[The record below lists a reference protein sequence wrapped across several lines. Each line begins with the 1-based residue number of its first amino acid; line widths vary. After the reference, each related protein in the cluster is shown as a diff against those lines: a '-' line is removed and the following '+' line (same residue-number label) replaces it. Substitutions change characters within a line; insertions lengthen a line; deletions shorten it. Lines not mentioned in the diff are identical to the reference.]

1 MANKKEKKSG
11 KILIVAS
18 FLIILLIASFGGMY
32 VFMNSKNKDEAK
44 KVVQTYQ
51 DLGEFMVNLDDDGRS
66 RYIKVHL
73 NVGFNS
79 EDKEAKKIL
88 ENNVVLLR
96 DSAIFYLKSKK
107 ADDFKAGNE
116 ENLKKGLKSELNKN
130 LDDPYI
136 LDVYMTDIIVQ

>member
-1 MANKKEKKSG
+1 MANKKEKKSR
-11 KILIVAS
+11 KILIIAS
-18 FLIILLIASFGGMY
+18 FLIILLIASFGGLY
-32 VFMNSKNKDEAK
+32 VFMKSKNENEIK

-73 NVGFNS
+73 NVGFDS

-96 DSAIFYLKSKK
+96 DSAIFYLKGQK
-107 ADDFKAGNE
+107 ADAFKAGNE

-130 LDDPYI
+130 LDEPYI

>member
-11 KILIVAS
+11 KFLIVAS

>member
-1 MANKKEKKSG
+1 MANKKEKKSR
-11 KILIVAS
+11 KILMIAS

-32 VFMNSKNKDEAK
+32 VFMNSKNKDEVK
-44 KVVQTYQ
+44 KVTQTYQ
-51 DLGEFMVNLDDDGRS
+51 DLGEFMVNLDDDGKS

-88 ENNVVLLR
+88 EHNVVLLR
-96 DSAIFYLKSKK
+96 DSAIFYLKGQK

-116 ENLKKGLKSELNKN
+116 ENLKKGLKSGLNKN
-130 LDDPYI
+130 LDEPYI

>member
-1 MANKKEKKSG
+1 MANKKEKKS
-11 KILIVAS
+11 KKPVIIIS
-18 FLIILLIASFGGMY
+18 FLIILLIASFAGTY
-32 VFMNSKNKDEAK
+32 IFMKSKNEGEVK

-79 EDKEAKKIL
+79 EDKDAKKIL
-88 ENNVVLLR
+88 ENNVVSLR
-96 DSAIFYLKSKK
+96 DAAIFYLKGRK

-116 ENLKKGLKSELNKN
+116 ENLKKGLKNELNKN
-130 LDDPYI
+130 LDEPYV